1 MEKEKEEIN
10 VEDSLE
16 ILQEDIRKIEKQ
28 FIIKKDLDQ
37 LKRNVHKL
45 VDKSNKL
52 NLKNAMSK
60 PKLFE
65 TIKKNSQQKK
75 RSKELYIEHQ
85 GENKFKV
92 KSVKNKNKEIKTIQA
107 E

>member
-1 MEKEKEEIN
+1 MEKENDEIN

-60 PKLFE
+60 AKLFE
-65 TIKKNSQQKK
+65 TIKKKFTTKK
-75 RSKELYIEHQ
+75 K
-85 GENKFKV
+85 K
-92 KSVKNKNKEIKTIQA
+92 
-107 E
+107 

>member
-1 MEKEKEEIN
+1 MASEKENEGIEEH
-10 VEDSLE
+10 LE

-28 FIIKKDLDQ
+28 FILKKDLDQ

-45 VDKSNKL
+45 VDKSTKL
-52 NLKNAMSK
+52 NLKNSMSK

-65 TIKKNSQQKK
+65 TIKKNSEQTK
-75 RSKELYIEHQ
+75 RNKELFIEHQ
-85 GENKFKV
+85 GDNKFKV
-92 KSVKNKNKEIKTIQA
+92 KSIKNKNKVIKQIEA

>member
-1 MEKEKEEIN
+1 MKEEKSELNI
-10 VEDSLE
+10 EETLE
-16 ILQEDIRKIEKQ
+16 VLQEDIRKIEKQ

-45 VDKSNKL
+45 VDKSTKL
-52 NLKNAMSK
+52 NLKHAMSK

-75 RSKELYIEHQ
+75 RNKELYIEHQ

-92 KSVKNKNKEIKTIQA
+92 KSIKNKNKEIKTIEA